1 MFLESPNSNQQMA
14 HIKNTGHFWDIYN
27 NTSLGLYLTQK
38 EHEFI
43 QRSIKSGDSKKHIL
57 DVGGGSG
64 RFAIPLHRE
73 RHELAVVERN
83 KRALLLLKDKEKDI
97 KCIQGDA
104 KSLPLVE
111 NSFDGIIAIELF
123 SYFKTRA
130 ERLSVLSECNRVLRN
145 NGFLLF
151 TTINRLS
158 YKNVFKRITRSER
171 DLASSCHKQSCGQT
185 IDELDQTGFL
195 VEKTYGYDW
204 LPFNRNSLV
213 GKLWIGFFAFWENI
227 LGLENLPHV
236 SHWNFFVAQKTRCL

>member
-14 HIKNTGHFWDIYN
+14 HIKNTGYFWDTLN
-27 NTSLGLYLTQK
+27 NTALGLYLTQK

-64 RFAIPLHRE
+64 RFAIPLHRD
-73 RHELAVVERN
+73 RHELTVVERH
-83 KRALLLLKDKEKDI
+83 KRALLLLKGREKDI

-104 KSLPLVE
+104 KSLPLVR
-111 NSFDGIIAIELF
+111 NSFDGIIAIQLF
-123 SYFKTRA
+123 GYLITRA
-130 ERLSVLSECNRVLRN
+130 ERLSALSEFNRVLRN

-151 TTINRLS
+151 NRTNGFS
-158 YKNVFKRITRSER
+158 YKNVYKRIMRSKR
-171 DLASSCHKQSCGQT
+171 DYIGSCHNQSYGQT

-195 VEKTYGYDW
+195 VEKTYGYNC
-204 LPFNRNSLV
+204 LPFERNSLV
-213 GKLWIGFFAFWENI
+213 GKSWIGFFAFWENM

-236 SHWNFFVAQKTRCL
+236 SHWNFIVAQKTRCL